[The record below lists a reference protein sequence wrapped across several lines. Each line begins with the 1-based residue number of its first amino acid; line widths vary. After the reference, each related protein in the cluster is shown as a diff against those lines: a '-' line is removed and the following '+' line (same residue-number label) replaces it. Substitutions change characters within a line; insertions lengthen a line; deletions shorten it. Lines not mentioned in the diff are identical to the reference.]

1 MGSSVSIVKEYNNDE
16 KQYLLYCNMISNPL
30 WLFMVL
36 KKIKLGC
43 IIDYNI
49 EYIDKTIV
57 FEKILSN
64 NKLNFLRIENT
75 NDKNK
80 LVGLKYIISIKQ
92 IDKANINTTIAES
105 YYNYMNYLFG
115 EEIYQYDFNKKS
127 DICVNYNIITD
138 NSKQKI
144 FSVQKKKKQFDV
156 NFIMNCGDYQK
167 ELENIY
173 LIYFLKAKLKLFF
186 NLKSFNRYSSRYST

>member
-127 DICVNYNIITD
+127 DICVNYYINTD

-156 NFIMNCGDYQK
+156 NFIMNSGDYQK
-167 ELENIY
+167 ELENIIKEY
-173 LIYFLKAKLKLFF
+173 LPNIFS
-186 NLKSFNRYSSRYST
+186 KSKIEIVF